1 MVFKPTCVHILHQ
14 MENNDCLPSGEVREA
29 KRELT
34 TDDRRELSG
43 FMVTAIKSISNRSL
57 LGSIVANR
65 DRDRLWPDGLKLLW
79 QLEHTVIE
87 DDTGIT
93 RNKLQ
98 DTVVQ
103 VSRIMMYMKACQSA
117 IRRDSHEGQ
126 ATMKYILQEVAYIVT
141 SIDPGNIHALEL
153 MGQDVNFMV
162 DHIMRALYE

>member
-1 MVFKPTCVHILHQ
+1 

-34 TDDRRELSG
+34 TDDRRELTG
-43 FMVTAIKSISNRSL
+43 FMVTAIKCISNKEYAERTNY
-57 LGSIVANR
+57 NR
-65 DRDRLWPDGLKLLW
+65 ETLWPDGLKLLW

-98 DTVVQ
+98 ATLVQ

-126 ATMKYILQEVAYIVT
+126 ATMNSILQAVANIV
-141 SIDPGNIHALEL
+141 SRIEPGNIHARNIHATKWTD
-153 MGQDVNFMV
+153 QDVNFMV

>member
-1 MVFKPTCVHILHQ
+1 VVFKSTCVHILHQ

-34 TDDRRELSG
+34 TDDRRELTG
-43 FMVTAIKSISNRSL
+43 FMVTAIKCISNKEYAERTNY
-57 LGSIVANR
+57 NR
-65 DRDRLWPDGLKLLW
+65 ETLWPDGLKLLW

-87 DDTGIT
+87 DGTDATH
-93 RNKLQ
+93 NELQ
-98 DTVVQ
+98 ATLVQ

-126 ATMKYILQEVAYIVT
+126 ATMNSILQAVANIVT
-141 SIDPGNIHALEL
+141 SIDPGNIHALEW
-153 MGQDVNFMV
+153 MDQDVNFMV

>member
-1 MVFKPTCVHILHQ
+1 

-43 FMVTAIKSISNRSL
+43 FMVTAIKCISNKEYAERTNYNRL
-57 LGSIVANR
+57 DFWKIEAN
-65 DRDRLWPDGLKLLW
+65 RDRLWPDGLKLLW

-126 ATMKYILQEVAYIVT
+126 ATMNYILQEVAHIVT